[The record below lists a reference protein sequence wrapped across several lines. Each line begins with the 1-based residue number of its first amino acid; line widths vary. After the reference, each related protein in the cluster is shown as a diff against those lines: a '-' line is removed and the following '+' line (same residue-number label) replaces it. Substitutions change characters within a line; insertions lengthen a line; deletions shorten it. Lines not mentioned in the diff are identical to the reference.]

1 MYETS
6 LNHVN
11 NINPEYPKATKPVG
25 KIVPKNRSFLKNKFN
40 LEVTD
45 VNERL
50 PNAYWTSN
58 ILLYLSHSSIQRNYF
73 RKLLQLHL
81 S

>member
-1 MYETS
+1 MYETG

-11 NINPEYPKATKPVG
+11 NINPGYPKTTKPVG
-25 KIVPKNRSFLKNKFN
+25 KIVSKNRSFLKNKFN

-45 VNERL
+45 VNEKL
-50 PNAYWTSN
+50 PNVYWTSN
-58 ILLYLSHSSIQRNYF
+58 ILLYLSDSSIQRNYF